1 MVIILDNLEYN
12 ENVLEFYNNAV
23 VDFLRLYQ
31 EDIEDSTMI
40 PRYLVS
46 SKETEIILTEIRAF
60 LEKDRYGTYKINEE
74 EIAKYKEMYPTLS
87 DYLIMQN
94 LKVKR
99 VMEAILWNAI
109 CTAIDNGY
117 IAITTIDIIKA
128 LSFLSQFNIPPEAI
142 MSLRNGIQNEFKK
155 LVKNNDQGKI
165 VTYIPGSRIQ

>member
-1 MVIILDNLEYN
+1 MDDLQYKN
-12 ENVLEFYNNAV
+12 NVLEFYNNAV

-31 EDIEDSTMI
+31 DDIEDSTMI

-74 EIAKYKEMYPTLS
+74 EIAKCKEMYPTLS
-87 DYLIMQN
+87 DDLIMQN

-99 VMEAILWNAI
+99 VMETILWNAI
-109 CTAIDNGY
+109 CTAFDNGY
-117 IAITTIDIIKA
+117 IAITIKDIIAA
-128 LSFLSQFNIPPEAI
+128 LDFLSQFNIPPVAI
-142 MSLRNGIQNEFKK
+142 MSLRIGIQNELEKS
-155 LVKNNDQGKI
+155 VMNNDNGKI